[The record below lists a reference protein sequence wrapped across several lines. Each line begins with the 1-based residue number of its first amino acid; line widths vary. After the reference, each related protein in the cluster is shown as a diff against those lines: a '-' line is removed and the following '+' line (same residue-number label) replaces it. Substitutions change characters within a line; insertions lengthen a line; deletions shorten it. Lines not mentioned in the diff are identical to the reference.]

1 MSLTRN
7 KMVSLP
13 SSFFVSDDRVDENG
27 LLQPRV
33 SHRRFIRQ
41 RLRLLNQLN

>member
-1 MSLTRN
+1 MTLIEN
-7 KMVSLP
+7 KMVNLP
-13 SSFFVSDDRVDENG
+13 SSFFVSDDRIDENG

-41 RLRLLNQLN
+41 RFRLLNQLN